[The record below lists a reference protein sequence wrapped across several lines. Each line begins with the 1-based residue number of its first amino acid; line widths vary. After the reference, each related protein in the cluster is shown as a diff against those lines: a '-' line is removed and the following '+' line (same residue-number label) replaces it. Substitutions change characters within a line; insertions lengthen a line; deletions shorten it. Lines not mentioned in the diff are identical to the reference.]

1 MYRIP
6 RDQFD
11 RLCNRPQDY
20 IAFNVYQHCGLSII
34 LALQFSILHLTLCF
48 HLCVVR
54 SCVSGKAHVDGTETM
69 AHDQTATRCHR
80 CHQTQS
86 ARHHYFAPPTFA
98 SLCLRE
104 RLSQLQM
111 FQTSDSRISV
121 CPIVMEI
128 LVRATATQKAG
139 LLLMLGSVSG
149 SN

>member
-86 ARHHYFAPPTFA
+86 ARHHYFAPPT
-98 SLCLRE
+98 SVWV
-104 RLSQLQM
+104 SQLQM
-111 FQTSDSRISV
+111 FQTSDSRIS
-121 CPIVMEI
+121 IVMEI
-128 LVRATATQKAG
+128 LVRPTATRQKAG
-139 LLLMLGSVSG
+139 LLLMLVSVSG